1 MIARAIYRLVD
12 VRASEINALIWAFL
26 YFFFLLCAY
35 YILRP
40 VRDEMGILG
49 GIKNLPWVFTGTFL
63 AMLAV
68 VPLFGWVSS
77 RFPRRRFLPLVCGFF
92 IFNLLVFYALFL
104 SGWYSQVMARAF
116 FIWISV
122 FNLFVVSVFWSF
134 MNDLFDQAQAKR
146 LFGVIAAGGTAGAI
160 TGPALTSLLVQ
171 PLGVHH
177 MLLISAA
184 MLTMTIFCIHRLSG
198 WFDLQAPRAQRE
210 LIQKPIGGSWQAGV
224 VLVAKSPYLSGI
236 CLLILLYSTLSTFL
250 YLQQASIIQTS
261 FSDSAERTSVFA
273 MIDLAVNILTVL
285 IQLFFTSRLVKHLGL
300 AGSLALIP
308 VLLVIGFIALSIAP
322 VLAVL
327 VIVQILRRAGN
338 YAITRPSR
346 EMLYSVLGR
355 EEKYKA
361 KNFIDTVVYRGGD
374 AASAWVYDAFRAFG
388 LSLGQIALIAAPLA
402 GVWALAS
409 WHLGIRREQL
419 ADQSAT
425 VKESP
430 DA

>member
-1 MIARAIYRLVD
+1 MISRTIYRLVD
-12 VRASEINALIWAFL
+12 VRPNEINALIWAFL

-49 GIKNLPWVFTGTFL
+49 GIENLPWVFTGTFL

-92 IFNLLVFYALFL
+92 IFNLLLFYVLFVG
-104 SGWYSQVMARAF
+104 GWFPQVMARVF

-146 LFGVIAAGGTAGAI
+146 LFAAIAAGGTAGAI
-160 TGPALTSLLVQ
+160 TGPALTGLLVQ
-171 PLGVHH
+171 KLGVHH
-177 MLLISAA
+177 MLLISATI
-184 MLTMTIFCIHRLSG
+184 LTMTLLCIHRLSG
-198 WFDLQAPRAQRE
+198 WYDRHATRARRE
-210 LIQKPIGGSWQAGV
+210 LVQKPMGGSWKAGI
-224 VLVAKSPYLSGI
+224 LLIGKSPYLLGI

-250 YLQQASIIQTS
+250 YLQQASIIQDA

-273 MIDLAVNILTVL
+273 TIDLAVNILTVL
-285 IQLFFTSRLVKHLGL
+285 IQLFLTSRLVKHLGL

-308 VLLVIGFIALSIAP
+308 ILLAIGFIALGIAP

-338 YAITRPSR
+338 YAIMRPSR
-346 EMLYSVLGR
+346 EMLYSVLRR

-374 AASAWVYDAFRAFG
+374 AASAWLYDAFRIFG

-402 GVWALAS
+402 GLWALIS
-409 WHLGIRREQL
+409 WKLGIRREQL
-419 ADQSAT
+419 AGRSGT